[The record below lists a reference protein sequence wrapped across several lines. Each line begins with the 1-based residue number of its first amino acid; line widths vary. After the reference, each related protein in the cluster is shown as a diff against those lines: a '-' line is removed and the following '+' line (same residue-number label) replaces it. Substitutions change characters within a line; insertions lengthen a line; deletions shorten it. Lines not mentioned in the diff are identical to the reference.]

1 MKGVKFN
8 LESNKIFTT
17 YSIDEYDRLPI
28 DSILYL
34 KCYNKI
40 TDDEWNKVL
49 VELNDYKTREMVVH
63 NLSICNTKLHT

>member
-1 MKGVKFN
+1 MKAVKFN
-8 LESNKIFTT
+8 LESNEIFTT
-17 YSIDEYDRLPI
+17 YSVDEYDRLPI

-40 TDDEWNKVL
+40 TDNDWNKAL

-63 NLSICNTKLHT
+63 NSSICNTRLHI